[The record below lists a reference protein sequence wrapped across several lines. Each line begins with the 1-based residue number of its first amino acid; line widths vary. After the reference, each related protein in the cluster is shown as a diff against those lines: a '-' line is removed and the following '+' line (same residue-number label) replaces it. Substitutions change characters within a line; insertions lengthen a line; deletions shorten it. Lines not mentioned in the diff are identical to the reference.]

1 MATFRPFQFIYG
13 AIDLD
18 ELITDLGQ
26 DETNIIKRMNEYS
39 WKDGQFLLKMDF
51 RESLQVLKY

>member
-26 DETNIIKRMNEYS
+26 EESNIIKRMNIH
-39 WKDGQFLLKMDF
+39 GKMDNF
-51 RESLQVLKY
+51 F